1 MRVVVLDDTSSSNSM
16 DLDFEGAGSP
26 VKQSSVVQQ
35 VRRGL
40 EWSGEQWS
48 GVRYEVCH
56 VHL

>member
-40 EWSGEQWS
+40 EWSGVQWS
-48 GVRYEVCH
+48 GVRYDVCN

>member
-40 EWSGEQWS
+40 EWSGLQWI
-48 GVRYEVCH
+48 GGKYDVCN